1 WNYRAEGDTR
11 NFADVSR
18 KTISMNGEGK
28 VSIAVTEDEEGNY
41 QVGQLGTEGLF
52 ETTYGYF
59 ETRAKMN
66 KELGPHIAF
75 WLQSPTMT
83 KTDDNPK
90 DNGSE
95 VDIFEYHRVTK
106 DTVHHNI
113 HWNGYGPEHK
123 QIGEQVHVP
132 GIDEGYHTFGL
143 LWTPEKYVFYVDGE
157 KTWET

>member
-1 WNYRAEGDTR
+1 EVTTETDSIHPDLPEELAQKFELVWHDEFEGDSIDRKKWNYRAEGDTR

-123 QIGEQVHVP
+123 
-132 GIDEGYHTFGL
+132 
-143 LWTPEKYVFYVDGE
+143 
-157 KTWET
+157 